1 MNINDQASALRSMA
15 TATLP
20 YQESQFEGS
29 AKGRSESAST
39 MRCLAFTSGKGGV
52 GKSNLAVNIALELG
66 GLGNNVTLLDADF
79 GLANLDLICGI
90 EPVYHLGHVISGTKN
105 LDDITIRLSSNVGL
119 VPGGTGI
126 EELANY
132 SLDEDSPFYSQL
144 ASLESTNDFM
154 LIDTGAG
161 IAENVIGILKAAA
174 EVVVIVTPDPTS
186 IVDAYATIK
195 VLLRN
200 SPGKPVSVVVNN
212 VVGVG
217 EGDQVFQQIRKAVR
231 NFLHSEIHLLGM
243 VSSDSQLQ
251 DAVREQVP
259 VTQLYPQ
266 SPSSRAIRL
275 IARQLD
281 RQNRDGVATT
291 VDAGSFWEMLAVN

>member
-1 MNINDQASALRSMA
+1 MNFHDQASALRTMA
-15 TATLP
+15 TTMP
-20 YQESQFEGS
+20 TF
-29 AKGRSESAST
+29 KGTEPEPSST
-39 MRCLAFTSGKGGV
+39 SSVPSRTAMRCLAFTSGKGGV
-52 GKSNLAVNIALELG
+52 GKSNMAVNVALELG
-66 GLGNNVTLLDADF
+66 ELGNSVTLLDADF

-90 EPVYHLGHVISGTKN
+90 EPIFHLGHVIAGAKR
-105 LDDITIRLSSNVGL
+105 LDDITIRLSANVGL

-132 SLDEDSPFYSQL
+132 RLDQDSPFYAEL
-144 ASLESTNDFM
+144 GSLESTNDFM

-174 EVVVIVTPDPTS
+174 EVVVVVTPDPTS

-200 SPGKPVSVVVNN
+200 SPDKPISIVVNN
-212 VVGVG
+212 IVGIG

-231 NFLHSEIHLLGM
+231 NFLHSDVQLLGM
-243 VSSDSQLQ
+243 VGSDSQLQ

-266 SPSSRAIRL
+266 SPASRAIRL

-281 RQNRDGVATT
+281 RQSREGVATN
-291 VDAGSFWEMLAVN
+291 VDANSFWEMLAV

>member
-1 MNINDQASALRSMA
+1 MTINDQASALRSMA
-15 TATLP
+15 SAAPPFNETARL
-20 YQESQFEGS
+20 GNVAVKS
-29 AKGRSESAST
+29 A

-52 GKSNLAVNIALELG
+52 GKSNLAVNVALELG
-66 GLGNNVTLLDADF
+66 ELGNSVSLLDADF

-90 EPVYHLGHVISGTKN
+90 EPVYHLGHVISGAKH
-105 LDDITIRLSSNVGL
+105 LDDVTIRLSANVGL
-119 VPGGTGI
+119 IPGGTGI

-132 SLDEDSPFYSQL
+132 RLDQDSPFYSQL
-144 ASLESTNDFM
+144 SSLESTSDFM

-174 EVVVIVTPDPTS
+174 EVVVVVTPDPTS
-186 IVDAYATIK
+186 IVDAYATVK

-200 SPGKPVSVVVNN
+200 SPDKPVSIIVNN

-231 NFLHSEIHLLGM
+231 NFLNSDIHLLGM
-243 VSSDSQLQ
+243 VGSDSQLQ
-251 DAVREQVP
+251 DAVREQIP
-259 VTQLYPQ
+259 VTQLYPH
-266 SPSSRAIRL
+266 SPASRAIRL

-281 RQNRDGVATT
+281 RQSRDGVATT
-291 VDAGSFWEMLAVN
+291 VDATSFWEMLSVH